1 MNRGMTLIDR
11 TMREGALTSRFARL
25 LVVVLL
31 AALTSLIFLVPAKA
45 AESELTPTET
55 VSDMINEL
63 FSILKE
69 HQGPELFHERRREI
83 ERVIRRDV
91 HYEEMAKRSMGPSW
105 VRMDDQAR
113 TDYVDL
119 FVHLL
124 WDALTNRMVQSQDE
138 QIIYLSER
146 RESTCAEVRTR
157 LVGSK
162 LDTTLD
168 FRLIHDD
175 GHWLVYDA
183 IMDGTGLVGTYRVQ
197 FASIIRDESLA
208 ELLNKLKANTL
219 LVKLFD
225 AHGS

>member
-1 MNRGMTLIDR
+1 MNRGMRLIDR
-11 TMREGALTSRFARL
+11 TIREGRVTSRFARL
-25 LVVVLL
+25 LVLVLL
-31 AALTSLIFLVPAKA
+31 AALTSLMFLIPAKA
-45 AESELTPTET
+45 ESDLTPTET
-55 VSDMINEL
+55 GSDTINEL

-69 HQGPELFHERRREI
+69 QQGPELFHERRREI

-91 HYEEMAKRSMGPSW
+91 HYEEMAKRSMGLSW

-124 WDALTNRMVQSQDE
+124 RDALANRMIQYQDE

-168 FRLIHDD
+168 FRLIHDY
-175 GHWLVYDA
+175 GRWLVYDA
-183 IMDGTGLVGTYRVQ
+183 VMDGTSLVGTYRVQ
-197 FASIIRDESLA
+197 FASIIREESLA

-225 AHGS
+225 AQGS